1 MNLVYNYFLFAA
13 TIKYSFLLHLTNG
26 VSGINF
32 RFQKCLHS
40 YEFYL
45 FKSHIQAVKNNLQKH
60 AWCGN
65 SDVLVWRCLF
75 FYFSAP
81 PKFLQPFL
89 SDKNMPSELEYMII
103 SFDEPHVYLRQWRDE
118 SMFQEI
124 QFSSQ
129 ADCKL
134 LECRNVTMQSVV
146 KPFKIWG
153 QTAISSSTAGR
164 LFDCT
169 VMVDPIL
176 INFGQYAIH
185 SLNTAIQAWQQ
196 VCRSNSEEKKCSYF
210 D

>member
-1 MNLVYNYFLFAA
+1 
-13 TIKYSFLLHLTNG
+13 
-26 VSGINF
+26 
-32 RFQKCLHS
+32 
-40 YEFYL
+40 
-45 FKSHIQAVKNNLQKH
+45 
-60 AWCGN
+60 
-65 SDVLVWRCLF
+65 
-75 FYFSAP
+75 
-81 PKFLQPFL
+81 
-89 SDKNMPSELEYMII
+89 
-103 SFDEPHVYLRQWRDE
+103 
-118 SMFQEI
+118 MFQEI

-196 VCRSNSEEKKCSYF
+196 VCRSNSEGKKIVAILINSVANQDDSELNSFKEFQDIKIYTKSVPLQQGKLGDNDSFIYKSKCSLNSLSF
-210 D
+210 NEMTWICIRLIRILVSKCTIFC